1 MAKIKEIDIVQ
12 PDFYPAFGCI
22 GPACTDNCC
31 HSWLVTVDKEHYLRY
46 KAVQDPDF
54 QALCARFL
62 ARNKKDASTP
72 NNYAT
77 MALGPDGRCGFQD
90 EDGGCHIYRVLG
102 PGSLC
107 NTCAIYPR
115 RKNQFLPGVW
125 EYSLNLSCQEAARL
139 ACLSGKPVEFQRI
152 RREIDPNDPQD
163 SRQPIMT
170 GSRSGSDPYRQPL
183 RQACLDLMQQR
194 QFPVPERLLNIGLLL
209 RRADRL
215 HREKKQN
222 DITAMA
228 AQLVDQA
235 GQGEFAGEGA
245 YDTFKKLASVFYEE
259 TPGVLVHPVWMTTTA
274 WFAALELRQEPRRDY
289 VAYSFEFWETVEG
302 DGKDGL
308 SVPDGAQGAGAGED
322 ARSRWHTVAKGDTLW
337 EIARRYGVELG
348 RIVELNPDIRNPS
361 LIYVGQRVRI
371 S

>member
-152 RREIDPNDPQD
+152 RREIDRK
-163 SRQPIMT
+163 ST
-170 GSRSGSDPYRQPL
+170 
-183 RQACLDLMQQR
+183 
-194 QFPVPERLLNIGLLL
+194 RLNSS
-209 RRADRL
+209 
-215 HREKKQN
+215 H
-222 DITAMA
+222 
-228 AQLVDQA
+228 
-235 GQGEFAGEGA
+235 
-245 YDTFKKLASVFYEE
+245 
-259 TPGVLVHPVWMTTTA
+259 
-274 WFAALELRQEPRRDY
+274 
-289 VAYSFEFWETVEG
+289 
-302 DGKDGL
+302 
-308 SVPDGAQGAGAGED
+308 
-322 ARSRWHTVAKGDTLW
+322 
-337 EIARRYGVELG
+337 
-348 RIVELNPDIRNPS
+348 
-361 LIYVGQRVRI
+361 
-371 S
+371 